1 MVAVRLWGSLAELA
15 DGQQT
20 VEIEAANLRQL
31 LDGLARAYP
40 ALKPQL
46 ERGVSVSIDGK
57 IYNDT
62 WATPISEESEVVLLN
77 RLVGG

>member
-1 MVAVRLWGSLAELA
+1 MVAVRLWGSLAQFA
-15 DGQQT
+15 DGNHE
-20 VEIEAANLRQL
+20 VDIDASNLREL
-31 LDGLARAYP
+31 LDGLAQAHP

-46 ERGVSVSIDGK
+46 DRGVSVAIDGR

-62 WATPISEESEVVLLN
+62 WATPITQTSEVVLLS

>member
-1 MVAVRLWGSLAELA
+1 MVAVRLWGALAELA
-15 DGQQT
+15 GEGPD
-20 VEIEAANLRQL
+20 VEIEASTLREL
-31 LDGLARAYP
+31 LIGLEAKYP

-46 ERGVSVSIDGK
+46 DRGVSVSIDGK

-62 WATPISEESEVVLLN
+62 WSTPITPQSEVVLLG

>member
-15 DGQQT
+15 GGHRD
-20 VEIEAANLRQL
+20 VEIAATNLREL
-31 LDGLARAYP
+31 LDGLGQAYP

-46 ERGVSVSIDGK
+46 ARGVSVAIDGR

-62 WATPISEESEVVLLN
+62 WATPISETSEVVLLS

>member
-15 DGQQT
+15 GDGPE
-20 VEIEAANLRQL
+20 VEIAATNLREL
-31 LDGLARAYP
+31 LLGLEAKYP

-62 WATPISEESEVVLLN
+62 WATPIRPDSEVVLLG

>member
-15 DGQQT
+15 DGNRE
-20 VEIEAANLRQL
+20 VDIAATNLREML
-31 LDGLARAYP
+31 EGLAKAYP

-46 ERGVSVSIDGK
+46 DRGVSVSIDGR

-62 WATPISEESEVVLLN
+62 WSTPITETSEVVLLS

>member
-15 DGQQT
+15 GGAPE
-20 VEIEAANLRQL
+20 VEVAATNLREL
-31 LDGLARAYP
+31 LDQLEQNYP

-62 WATPISEESEVVLLN
+62 WSTPIRSDSEVVLLN

>member
-1 MVAVRLWGSLAELA
+1 MVAVRLWGSLAEFA
-15 DGQQT
+15 DGNRE
-20 VEIEAANLRQL
+20 VEIAATNLREL
-31 LDGLARAYP
+31 LDGLARAHP

-46 ERGVSVSIDGK
+46 ERGVSVAIDGR

-62 WATPISEESEVVLLN
+62 WATPISATSEVVLLS